1 MKKVEDYVRSIPDFP
16 EKGIIFRDITTV
28 IQSPEGLKLA
38 IDGINEKLKGVDY
51 DVVVGPESRG
61 FIFGVPVAYA
71 NGKGFVPVRKKGK
84 LPCETISQDYELEY
98 GTATIEMH
106 KDAIVPGQKVVIVD
120 DLIATGGT
128 TEAIIKLIEQLGGE
142 VVKIIFLKSA
152 LVGFSDRMQP
162 LFGYGRG
169 DVMPTPHNTAN
180 TGDIAK
186 TVIMP
191 GDPLRA
197 KYIADTYLDNVVRFN
212 NVRNIYG
219 YTGVYRDVDISV
231 MASGMGMPSMGI
243 YSYELF
249 KYYDVDNI
257 IRIGSAGS
265 ISDKVDL
272 RDIVLAIGT
281 STDSNYAKQYNLPGT
296 YAPVA
301 DFGLLNCAYEQSKL
315 YGIAAEVGNVVS
327 TDVFYNDNPE
337 YNKAW
342 SNMGVLA
349 VEMESAA
356 LYMNAARLSKN
367 ALAMFTISDNLM
379 NGQSL
384 SVEERQEGFDDM
396 IKLSLET
403 ARLYNIGGGV

>member
-1 MKKVEDYVRSIPDFP
+1 MFAGECV
-16 EKGIIFRDITTV
+16 
-28 IQSPEGLKLA
+28 
-38 IDGINEKLKGVDY
+38 
-51 DVVVGPESRG
+51 
-61 FIFGVPVAYA
+61 
-71 NGKGFVPVRKKGK
+71 NG
-84 LPCETISQDYELEY
+84 
-98 GTATIEMH
+98 A
-106 KDAIVPGQKVVIVD
+106 
-120 DLIATGGT
+120 
-128 TEAIIKLIEQLGGE
+128 
-142 VVKIIFLKSA
+142 
-152 LVGFSDRMQP
+152 SDRMQP

-169 DVMPTPHNTAN
+169 DVMATPHNTAKA
-180 TGDIAK
+180 GDIAK

-197 KYIADTYLDNVVRFN
+197 KYIADNYLDNAVQFN
-212 NVRNIYG
+212 AVRNIYG
-219 YTGVYRDVDISV
+219 YTGAYRGTDISV

-249 KYYDVDNI
+249 KFYDVDNI

-403 ARLYNIGGGV
+403 ARLYNIGGGI

>member
-1 MKKVEDYVRSIPDFP
+1 M
-16 EKGIIFRDITTV
+16 
-28 IQSPEGLKLA
+28 
-38 IDGINEKLKGVDY
+38 
-51 DVVVGPESRG
+51 
-61 FIFGVPVAYA
+61 
-71 NGKGFVPVRKKGK
+71 
-84 LPCETISQDYELEY
+84 
-98 GTATIEMH
+98 
-106 KDAIVPGQKVVIVD
+106 
-120 DLIATGGT
+120 
-128 TEAIIKLIEQLGGE
+128 
-142 VVKIIFLKSA
+142 
-152 LVGFSDRMQP
+152 GFSDRMQP

-231 MASGMGMPSMGI
+231 MASGVGMPSMGI

-327 TDVFYNDNPE
+327 TDVFIMIIQNIIRR
-337 YNKAW
+337 
-342 SNMGVLA
+342 GVIWVCL
-349 VEMESAA
+349 
-356 LYMNAARLSKN
+356 LLKWNQRH
-367 ALAMFTISDNLM
+367 FI
-379 NGQSL
+379 
-384 SVEERQEGFDDM
+384 
-396 IKLSLET
+396 
-403 ARLYNIGGGV
+403 

>member
-1 MKKVEDYVRSIPDFP
+1 
-16 EKGIIFRDITTV
+16 
-28 IQSPEGLKLA
+28 
-38 IDGINEKLKGVDY
+38 
-51 DVVVGPESRG
+51 
-61 FIFGVPVAYA
+61 
-71 NGKGFVPVRKKGK
+71 
-84 LPCETISQDYELEY
+84 
-98 GTATIEMH
+98 
-106 KDAIVPGQKVVIVD
+106 
-120 DLIATGGT
+120 
-128 TEAIIKLIEQLGGE
+128 
-142 VVKIIFLKSA
+142 
-152 LVGFSDRMQP
+152 
-162 LFGYGRG
+162 
-169 DVMPTPHNTAN
+169 
-180 TGDIAK
+180 
-186 TVIMP
+186 
-191 GDPLRA
+191 
-197 KYIADTYLDNVVRFN
+197 
-212 NVRNIYG
+212 
-219 YTGVYRDVDISV
+219 

-315 YGIAAEVGNVVS
+315 YGIDAEVGNVVS

>member
-1 MKKVEDYVRSIPDFP
+1 M
-16 EKGIIFRDITTV
+16 
-28 IQSPEGLKLA
+28 
-38 IDGINEKLKGVDY
+38 
-51 DVVVGPESRG
+51 
-61 FIFGVPVAYA
+61 
-71 NGKGFVPVRKKGK
+71 
-84 LPCETISQDYELEY
+84 
-98 GTATIEMH
+98 
-106 KDAIVPGQKVVIVD
+106 
-120 DLIATGGT
+120 
-128 TEAIIKLIEQLGGE
+128 
-142 VVKIIFLKSA
+142 
-152 LVGFSDRMQP
+152 GFSDRMQP

-315 YGIAAEVGNVVS
+315 YSIAAEVGNVVS

>member
-1 MKKVEDYVRSIPDFP
+1 MFAGEC
-16 EKGIIFRDITTV
+16 
-28 IQSPEGLKLA
+28 L
-38 IDGINEKLKGVDY
+38 
-51 DVVVGPESRG
+51 
-61 FIFGVPVAYA
+61 
-71 NGKGFVPVRKKGK
+71 NG
-84 LPCETISQDYELEY
+84 
-98 GTATIEMH
+98 A
-106 KDAIVPGQKVVIVD
+106 
-120 DLIATGGT
+120 
-128 TEAIIKLIEQLGGE
+128 
-142 VVKIIFLKSA
+142 
-152 LVGFSDRMQP
+152 SDRMQP

-169 DVMPTPHNTAN
+169 DVMATPHNTAKA
-180 TGDIAK
+180 GDIAK

-197 KYIADTYLDNVVRFN
+197 KYIADNYLDNAVQFN
-212 NVRNIYG
+212 VVRNIYG
-219 YTGVYRDVDISV
+219 YTGVYRGTDISV

-249 KYYDVDNI
+249 KFYDVDNI

-272 RDIVLAIGT
+272 SDIVLAIGT
-281 STDSNYAKQYNLPGT
+281 STDSNYASQYNLPGT

-315 YGIAAEVGNVVS
+315 YGIPVEVGNVVS

-342 SNMGVLA
+342 SDMGVLA

-356 LYMNAARLSKN
+356 LYMNAARLSKR

-396 IKLSLET
+396 IKLSFET
-403 ARLYNIGGGV
+403 ARLYNIEGGV